1 MKMKRFAVEFVL
13 VLTIILVT
21 MSCGSETPEP
31 AVEPTQ
37 PQSGEP
43 GIEPYPGPGQDVIQ
57 EDKPVPQGVEPY
69 PEPQDLT
76 SAEPGVMVIP
86 TDHEYAPVSGDE
98 QLTRGDVLIDESEII
113 LLESY
118 PVQVKLQ
125 LAGNLPT
132 PCHILRAVVSPPD
145 KNNHIQVEVYSLSDP
160 EQMCTQV
167 LEPFTASLPLGSYT
181 EGAFKVWVN
190 EVEIGEIKL
199 P

>member
-1 MKMKRFAVEFVL
+1 MKMKRFAVELVL

-21 MSCGSETPEP
+21 ISCGGDTLEP
-31 AVEPTQ
+31 TVEPTQ
-37 PQSGEP
+37 PPSGEP
-43 GIEPYPGPGQDVIQ
+43 GNEPYPGPGQDVIQ
-57 EDKPVPQGVEPY
+57 EDKPVPSGVEPY

-76 SAEPGVMVIP
+76 SAEPGVVVIP

-98 QLTRGDVLIDESEII
+98 QLTRGDVLIDESEIV

-125 LAGNLPT
+125 LVGNLPT

-167 LEPFTASLPLGSYT
+167 LEPFTASLPLGNYT
-181 EGAFKVWVN
+181 KGAFKVWVN
-190 EVEIGEIKL
+190 EVEIGEFKL